1 MRIPI
6 VGRVT
11 DFDPT
16 RGTGVVRAED
26 GSELSF
32 HGARITDGSRTITPG
47 APVVVEVGPGAVP
60 GTWEATSVV
69 KTG

>member
-6 VGRVT
+6 VGRVIE
-11 DFDPT
+11 FDST
-16 RGTGVVRAED
+16 IGTGVVRTED

-32 HGARITDGSRTITPG
+32 HGARITDGSRAIDPG
-47 APVVVEVGPGAVP
+47 APVVVEVGPGALP
-60 GTWEATSVV
+60 GTWEATTVV

>member
-6 VGRVT
+6 VGRVIE
-11 DFDPT
+11 FDST
-16 RGTGVVRAED
+16 RGTGVVRTED

-32 HGARITDGSRTITPG
+32 HGARIADGSRSIDPG
-47 APVVVEVGPGAVP
+47 AAVVVEVGPGALP
-60 GTWEATSVV
+60 GTWEATTVV